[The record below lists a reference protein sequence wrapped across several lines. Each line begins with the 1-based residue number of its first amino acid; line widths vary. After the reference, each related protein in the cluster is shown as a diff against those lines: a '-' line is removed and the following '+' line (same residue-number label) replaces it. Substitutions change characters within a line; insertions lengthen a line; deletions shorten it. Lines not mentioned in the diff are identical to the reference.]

1 MQNEN
6 VELNEN
12 ECSKDKNVSMHQSFT
27 DDSYI
32 SDGNDYDNEFGAD
45 QYKNFLISKDNQIR
59 ELKVKLKYHVQS
71 QRDDDR

>member
-32 SDGNDYDNEFGAD
+32 SDGNDYDNEFGTD
-45 QYKNFLISKDNQIR
+45 QYKNFLISKDN
-59 ELKVKLKYHVQS
+59 
-71 QRDDDR
+71 